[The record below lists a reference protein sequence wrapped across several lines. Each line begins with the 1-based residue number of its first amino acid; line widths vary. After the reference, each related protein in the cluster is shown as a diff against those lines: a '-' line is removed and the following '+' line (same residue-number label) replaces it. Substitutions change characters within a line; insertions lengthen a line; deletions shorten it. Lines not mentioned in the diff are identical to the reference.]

1 MKNIFRYMLYLI
13 LSFGFGYASFKC
25 GPNND
30 YLGKLSSTLL
40 SLLTTI
46 LVLYTTLSNLVLGQM
61 QKYQEKHRADL
72 KPVLSALR
80 RNVYVEFSILAL
92 VFLFFIG
99 KGLFLTYYNNKTT
112 TELLSITNNAITF
125 FALFYFLYVIYDS
138 TMSFYDA
145 VEENDN
151 SKNDTLNS

>member
-1 MKNIFRYMLYLI
+1 
-13 LSFGFGYASFKC
+13 
-25 GPNND
+25 
-30 YLGKLSSTLL
+30 
-40 SLLTTI
+40 
-46 LVLYTTLSNLVLGQM
+46 M

-72 KPVLSALR
+72 KPVLRALR

-99 KGLFLTYYNNKTT
+99 KGLFLAYYNNKTT

-151 SKNDTLNS
+151 SKYDTLNS